1 MMILLDGSR
10 GEGGGQIL
18 RSALTLSILTGKPFR
33 LSNVR
38 ANRPKPGLAAQ
49 HLMCVKAAA
58 EICGGHYKGGRV
70 GSTEL
75 FFEPGEVV
83 SGKYRFTIGTAGS
96 TSLVLQT
103 VALPL
108 MLKGDGVSEV
118 VITGGTHNRA
128 APCFHFLAQTWSKYL
143 ERMNLGVKVEMIR
156 PGFYP
161 RGGGE
166 IRAVITP
173 SRTIY
178 PLHLTTCPKLTTAG
192 GFSAVAS
199 LPDEVNQRQSRRLTH
214 RLNQAELEN
223 HIRLESWSGGPSTV
237 AAVTFLQ
244 APVPPL
250 FVGLGERGKP
260 VESVADEAADEAIA
274 FRDSGCPVDPHSADQ
289 IVLPLVFTESESVFR
304 VSEVTRHL
312 LTNVGT
318 IQAFLEREIK
328 VEGEEGQSGT
338 VTIPAGP
345 VVAND

>member
-1 MMILLDGSR
+1 MIHLDGSR

-49 HLMCVKAAA
+49 HLTCLKAAA
-58 EICGGHYKGGRV
+58 KICGGNYKGGRI

-75 FFEPGEVV
+75 FFEPGKVV
-83 SGKYRFTIGTAGS
+83 SGEYSFSIGTAGA

-103 VALPL
+103 VSLPL
-108 MLKGDGVSEV
+108 ALKGDKVSAV
-118 VITGGTHNRA
+118 TITGGTHNKA
-128 APCFHFLAQTWSKYL
+128 APCYHFLEQTWAKYL
-143 ERMNLGVKVEMIR
+143 KWMNVDVSMTMTR

-166 IRAVITP
+166 ITA
-173 SRTIY
+173 TINPTKTVY
-178 PLHLTTCPKLTTAG
+178 PLHLTTCPPLTTAG
-192 GFSAVAS
+192 GFSAVAG
-199 LPDEVNQRQSRRLTH
+199 LPESVNYPAKPSAHTPTHAGGIGVSHSRRDW
-214 RLNQAELEN
+214 QD
-223 HIRLESWSGGPSTV
+223 GPSTV

-260 VESVADEAADEAIA
+260 AETVADEAADEAIA
-274 FRDSGCPVDPHSADQ
+274 FRDSGCPVDPYSADQ
-289 IVLPLVFTESESVFR
+289 ILLPLAFAEGPSEYR

-312 LTNVGT
+312 LTNLETVR
-318 IQAFLEREIK
+318 AFVERAIE
-328 VEGEEGQSGT
+328 VEGEEGERGI
-338 VTIPAGP
+338 VRIHAGGSSS
-345 VVAND
+345 

>member
-1 MMILLDGSR
+1 MIFLDGSR

-18 RSALTLSILTGKPFR
+18 RSSLALSILTGKPFR
-33 LSNVR
+33 LANVR

-58 EICGGHYKGGRV
+58 QICGGVYKGGRV

-75 FFEPGEVV
+75 FFEPGDVV
-83 SGKYRFTIGTAGS
+83 SGGYKFDIGTAGS

-103 VALPL
+103 IALPL
-108 MLKGDGVSEV
+108 ALKGEWASDV
-118 VITGGTHNRA
+118 VITGGTHNKA
-128 APCFHFLAQTWSKYL
+128 APSLHFLEQTWTKYL
-143 ERMNLGVKVEMIR
+143 KRMNLDVSIEMIR

-166 IRAVITP
+166 IRA
-173 SRTIY
+173 TIQPAKTVY
-178 PLHLTTCPKLTTAG
+178 PLHLTTCPQLTTAG

-199 LPDEVNQRQSRRLTH
+199 LPESVNTRQSRRLNH
-214 RLNQAELEN
+214 RLTATGLEC
-223 HIRLESWSGGPSTV
+223 HIREESWEGGPSTV

-260 VESVADEAADEAIA
+260 AERVADEAADEAIA
-274 FRDSGCPVDPHSADQ
+274 FQKSGCPVDPYSADQ
-289 IVLPLVFTESESVFR
+289 ILLPLAFAEGASEYR

-312 LTNVGT
+312 KTNVET
-318 IQAFLEREIK
+318 IRAFVERQISI
-328 VEGEEGQSGT
+328 VGDEGETGK
-338 VTIPAGP
+338 VLILP
-345 VVAND
+345 ND

>member
-1 MMILLDGSR
+1 MMISLDGSR

-18 RSALTLSILTGKPFR
+18 RSSLALSILTGKPFR
-33 LSNVR
+33 LANVR

-58 EICGGHYKGGRV
+58 QICGGVYKGGRV

-75 FFEPGEVV
+75 FFEPGDVV
-83 SGKYRFTIGTAGS
+83 SARYQYDIGTAGS

-103 VALPL
+103 IALPL
-108 MLKGDGVSEV
+108 ALKGESASQV
-118 VITGGTHNRA
+118 VITGGTHNKA
-128 APCFHFLAQTWSKYL
+128 APSYHFLEQTWTKYL
-143 ERMNLGVKVEMIR
+143 KRMNLDVSVEMIR

-166 IRAVITP
+166 IRA
-173 SRTIY
+173 TIAPCKTVY
-178 PLHLTTCPKLTTAG
+178 PMHVTTCPPITTAG

-199 LPDEVNQRQSRRLTH
+199 LPDSVNTRQSRRLTH
-214 RLNQAELEN
+214 RLTQAGLN
-223 HIRLESWSGGPSTV
+223 CHIREESWEGGPSTV

-260 VESVADEAADEAIA
+260 AERVADEAADEAIA
-274 FRDSGCPVDPHSADQ
+274 FRDSGCPVDLYSADQ
-289 IVLPLVFTESESVFR
+289 ILLPLAFAKGASEYR

-312 LTNVGT
+312 KTNVET
-318 IQAFLEREIK
+318 IQAFVERVIEI
-328 VEGEEGQSGT
+328 EGEEGETGT
-338 VTIPAGP
+338 VRIGQPEA
-345 VVAND
+345 